1 MSIIIAGDRS
11 GTGKTTVTLAL
22 LAALKK
28 RNQAVQSFKVGPDY
42 IDPMFHAAV
51 TGQSCYNLDPI
62 LTSEA
67 YVRQS
72 YSKHCANA
80 QSGVVEGV
88 MGLFDGATGIDD
100 TGSTAHVAR
109 LLGLPV
115 LLVVD
120 CARMAR
126 SLAALVHGYKTFD
139 PQINIAGVVLNR
151 VGSDRHLE
159 LVSEALSAIDMP
171 IVGVFRRESDI
182 QLPSRHLGLVP
193 TAEVNNFQQIALRL
207 ADLGERCFD
216 WIWLD
221 RYLAV
226 EKVQSASERNIAKQ
240 VRIAIARDEA
250 FSFYYP
256 DNLEALQTKGAEL
269 IYWSP
274 LQDERLPDADGLYFG
289 GGFPEVFANILSDNQ
304 AALKAVR
311 QAIAQNIPTY
321 AECGGL
327 MYLSQ
332 LITDFEGRSW
342 PMVGAIPQTVKM
354 DKTLTL
360 GYRQATAKENGP
372 LLKKNQSV
380 IGHEFHRSHIVK
392 GEEQSA
398 FARSAYEIKRY
409 WSQTAN
415 TKTINTQAEGYIN
428 LNMQASYVHL
438 NWSHRP
444 EITERFVQK
453 CLSCKAS
460 LRSA

>member
-22 LAALKK
+22 LAALRKK
-28 RNQAVQSFKVGPDY
+28 NQAVQSFKVGPDY

-51 TGQSCYNLDPI
+51 TGRSCYNLDPI

-72 YSKHCANA
+72 YSEHCANA

-109 LLGLPV
+109 LLGMPV
-115 LLVVD
+115 LLVID

-159 LVSEALSAIDMP
+159 LISEALSAIDMP

-193 TAEVNNFQQIALRL
+193 TEEVDQFQQIALRL

-216 WIWLD
+216 WTWLD
-221 RYLAV
+221 RHLAV
-226 EKVQSASERNIAKQ
+226 EKVQPVSEKTATKQ

-256 DNLEALQTKGAEL
+256 DNLEALQAEGAEL

-274 LQDERLPDADGLYFG
+274 LRDEHLPDADGLYFG
-289 GGFPEVFANILSDNQ
+289 GGFPEVFASSLSQNQ
-304 AALKAVR
+304 AALRAVR
-311 QAIAQNIPTY
+311 QAIGQNMPTY

-332 LITDFEGRSW
+332 LLTDFEGHSW
-342 PMVGAIPQTVKM
+342 PMVGAIPQAVKM
-354 DKTLTL
+354 DNKLTL
-360 GYRQATAKENGP
+360 GYRRAIAKENGP
-372 LLKKNQSV
+372 LLEKNQSV
-380 IGHEFHRSHIVK
+380 IGHEFHKSHIVESK
-392 GEEQSA
+392 NRSA
-398 FARSAYEIKRY
+398 YASSAYEIKKY
-409 WSQTAN
+409 WSQTVR
-415 TKTINTQAEGYIN
+415 TKAEGYIS

-444 EITERFVQK
+444 EIAKRFVQK
-453 CLSCKAS
+453 CLAS
-460 LRSA
+460 KTSLQSA